1 MEIVNTRELR
11 MKLASYLDK
20 VDEGEKIFVRRNNR
34 LYAIM
39 SVDQDC
45 IITKKETIEQVTIQA
60 LIDYGKS
67 NNDSIPST
75 LRTLLNDYFRSEMGD
90 RQDALFRKMFADKI
104 MMHCIAKTTL
114 EEFNKLERAAH
125 QVAAEWKE
133 NK

>member
-75 LRTLLNDYFRSEMGD
+75 LRTLLNDYFMSEMGD
-90 RQDALFRKMFADKI
+90 RQDALFRKKNKEIDKET
-104 MMHCIAKTTL
+104 K
-114 EEFNKLERAAH
+114 
-125 QVAAEWKE
+125 
-133 NK
+133 